1 MLNHARAHESVD
13 APELIDPEVLEVAN
27 KILEIRLGI
36 KDSLLIQIIARK
48 FFKCSS
54 HTFPKNG

>member
-27 KILEIRLGI
+27 KILELRLGI
-36 KDSLLIQIIARK
+36 NRQSINTDNCKEIFQMLITY
-48 FFKCSS
+48 FS
-54 HTFPKNG
+54 